1 MWAKF
6 QSLCQETATP
16 QAPQGSPY
24 LTRED
29 KHDILF
35 QAKKMESVVYVDTR
49 PPYVNVLTTHFHDHE
64 LRLREFSKYLEGQ
77 AFTWYTSLTPIK
89 VSAKLERFSNTI
101 HEKILCFLRKAN
113 VVRSAT
119 REAMGV

>member
-6 QSLCQETATP
+6 QSLCQEIATP

-49 PPYVNVLTTHFHDHE
+49 PPYPKEIVGKPYPTNYTPPIFP
-64 LRLREFSKYLEGQ
+64 KYNSITRTLE
-77 AFTWYTSLTPIK
+77 SI
-89 VSAKLERFSNTI
+89 SDDI
-101 HEKILCFLRKAN
+101 
-113 VVRSAT
+113 
-119 REAMGV
+119 